1 MDAGVGS
8 ASGRA
13 GSAAPVRRQH
23 LLSRA
28 NDAGVLGPPVRTGD
42 DDGADPVGRR
52 LPRPGVQPSPHRGP
66 RADRMDHEPGRPPLD
81 WKLAGCDA
89 ERIADGIQRVHAHAP
104 AGSPG
109 SPLRV
114 LSPRAARPRP
124 PAHTAS
130 CAVCA
135 DSRRLVGSP
144 RAHLR
149 VSAGVRVH
157 LARGRHGGA
166 ARDVEPPNS
175 TDRAAAPARRRH
187 RGPRAAAVPDSLLPR
202 EPGSRS
208 HAPALGGVEVLRRT
222 RPTTSRPADGCISPS
237 GVVCFSKTTAC
248 FPA

>member
-114 LSPRAARPRP
+114 LSPRASRPRP

-144 RAHLR
+144 RAH
-149 VSAGVRVH
+149 SAGICWCSGSSRSWSP
-157 LARGRHGGA
+157 RWCG
-166 ARDVEPPNS
+166 RDVEPPDS

-208 HAPALGGVEVLRRT
+208 HAPALGGVEGTQRT